1 MQNFATNLNCL
12 NFRPEM
18 PYLGIFGI
26 KFQKTIIIF
35 ETSNRKFV
43 ILEKLPKKQNWRKL
57 APKMDYIGIFEL
69 EF

>member
-1 MQNFATNLNCL
+1 
-12 NFRPEM
+12 M

-43 ILEKLPKKQNWRKL
+43 ILEKLPKKQNWRML
-57 APKMDYIGIFEL
+57 APKMDYIAIFEL

>member
-1 MQNFATNLNCL
+1 
-12 NFRPEM
+12 M
-18 PYLGIFGI
+18 PYLGIFVI